1 MGTKMKWTIWTRA
14 AVPLVAAMAA
24 SMGSLNTA
32 HAGLTILVA
41 ARDNTLIE
49 SPSGES
55 SNGAGPAI
63 FAGRTA
69 QPLNSIRR
77 ALLAFDLSGA
87 IPAGAV
93 IESVMLELEL
103 TQSND
108 EPAILSLHRVLRE
121 WGEGTSS
128 SGGGPGAPATMDDAT
143 WIHSFYDS
151 DFWAQPGGDFD
162 ATASAETEVGP
173 ADRYYWV
180 STPEMVADVQSWLD
194 DPTSNHGWILIG
206 DEQAPKTV
214 KRFESRES
222 PHAAGQP
229 RLVVEFS
236 LTCEGAGL
244 RGSAWGLCHAYCEA
258 LDCDGDAPRAPRRA
272 CERIARIFERR
283 TGGDALPCER

>member
-1 MGTKMKWTIWTRA
+1 
-14 AVPLVAAMAA
+14 MAA
-24 SMGSLNTA
+24 SIGPLDVA
-32 HAGLTILVA
+32 HADVAILVA

-103 TQSND
+103 TVSND
-108 EPAILSLHRVLRE
+108 APAILSLHRVLRA

-128 SGGGPGAPATMDDAT
+128 SGGGPGAPATMNDAT

-206 DEQAPKTV
+206 EEQAPKTV

-222 PHAAGQP
+222 PHTAGQP
-229 RLVVEFS
+229 RLVVEFR
-236 LTCEGAGL
+236 LTCEAAGL
-244 RGSAWGLCHAYCEA
+244 RRSAWGLCHTYCEA